1 MGKGASGSI
10 IGAPDRP
17 MTGQKGFGT
26 FPGGAPSTAMSGAS
40 SLLNRSLGAPGGA
53 PPGTAYK
60 RLGTGQARPG
70 SNAGGPNAS
79 SALRTGAEVQ
89 VDNRPLTQ
97 HGVVGIRKQT
107 GTGGRQILDKNY
119 FVNELR
125 QKRLDIANV
134 TQKMRDEVDA
144 LTKRQAQFQAMDK
157 RCADLTK
164 EVKQHQESLADFN
177 TVLDKVGSQTPTYD
191 ISREHAAIRER
202 NDALRRRVDGVLT
215 DRLSVE
221 QKARAAENRFQE
233 IQNSMDGKLNE
244 LPPSQRQIY
253 YALAQEQAA
262 LTQESKHFEESI
274 DALDRQLAVQEG
286 ELGRNPLKQKALQLQ
301 EQIQNL
307 KEKKAELQQEEDRS
321 KQWPEEQ
328 REQLMAK
335 IKSDNAS
342 ADQFAHQARELQD
355 YIKRTEARL
364 HSLAG
369 NGPAVNAAEE
379 AAKREKFQ
387 ELVAKERD
395 LSNFMDGFPSRKAA
409 KVEEM
414 RAKQDAIVAQL
425 EKINKLV
432 AISEGALPSTNK
444 FKEMQDELEYK
455 QMQLENTQMTQER
468 LKEELLMRQNE
479 LEKIDTLEEKIK
491 SELQQL
497 AEKSEQIQ
505 KQTTEFADVEEMR
518 TKAEANKARLEQQQ
532 VKLLQRKDMLRQ
544 IVGEK
549 TVKYQAKKAQLQ
561 ENAYQVNLEKL
572 ENKLRNLHTN
582 IFQMTDT
589 IKTKESETNYK
600 GLALNIAQL
609 TEELN
614 NSVKRAMIAL

>member
-1 MGKGASGSI
+1 
-10 IGAPDRP
+10 
-17 MTGQKGFGT
+17 
-26 FPGGAPSTAMSGAS
+26 
-40 SLLNRSLGAPGGA
+40 
-53 PPGTAYK
+53 
-60 RLGTGQARPG
+60 
-70 SNAGGPNAS
+70 
-79 SALRTGAEVQ
+79 
-89 VDNRPLTQ
+89 
-97 HGVVGIRKQT
+97 
-107 GTGGRQILDKNY
+107 
-119 FVNELR
+119 
-125 QKRLDIANV
+125 
-134 TQKMRDEVDA
+134 MRDEVDA

-177 TVLDKVGSQTPTYD
+177 TVLDKVLCFYNDVCPLFPSKALDRLWHAVSEGEVLCFCHEVLGNCLARICSQN
-191 ISREHAAIRER
+191 HALCILRCLFWACLHCMKQYAKHCVPAPAAPVLRRDVPQKACSLGVAHSMCTCCTFSLFGR
-202 NDALRRRVDGVLT
+202 ND
-215 DRLSVE
+215 
-221 QKARAAENRFQE
+221 
-233 IQNSMDGKLNE
+233 MDGKLNE
-244 LPPSQRQIY
+244 LPPSQRQMY
-253 YALAQEQAA
+253 FALAQEQAA

-286 ELGRNPLKQKALQLQ
+286 ELARNPAKQKALQLQ

-321 KQWPEEQ
+321 KQRPEEQ

-342 ADQFAHQARELQD
+342 ADQFAQQARELQD

-414 RAKQDAIVAQL
+414 RAKQDTIVAQL

-468 LKEELLMRQNE
+468 LKEELLMRRNE
-479 LEKIDTLEEKIK
+479 LEKIDMLEEKIK

-532 VKLLQRKDMLRQ
+532 AKLLQRKDMLRQ
-544 IVGEK
+544 IVAEK

-561 ENAYQVNLEKL
+561 ENAYQVNLEKS
-572 ENKLRNLHTN
+572 ENKLRKLHAD

-614 NSVKRAMIAL
+614 NNVKRAMVAL